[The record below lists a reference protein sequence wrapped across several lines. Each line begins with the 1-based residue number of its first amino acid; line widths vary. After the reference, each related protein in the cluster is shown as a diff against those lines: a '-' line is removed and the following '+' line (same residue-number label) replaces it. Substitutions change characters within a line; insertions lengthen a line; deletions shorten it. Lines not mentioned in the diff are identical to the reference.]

1 VPGYGPRHHD
11 QIRARVIVQSTA
23 VDGRRQREWTGRP
36 LHEDAARARC
46 ELQAQLRRWDVSDDA
61 TADAVLVATELLA
74 NVVVHA
80 RSPFRL
86 TADLSGPVLRVAVR
100 DELPGPGRRPPA
112 LPGRGRWTGLRLVSA
127 VAFRWGWDVDATG
140 KTVWTEFVT

>member
-1 VPGYGPRHHD
+1 
-11 QIRARVIVQSTA
+11 VIVPSTH
-23 VDGRRQREWTGRP
+23 VDRRRHREWMGWP
-36 LHEDAARARC
+36 LPEDAARVRR
-46 ELQAQLRRWDVSDDA
+46 ELQAQLRRWNVSEEA
-61 TADAVLVATELLA
+61 AADAVLVAAELLA

-86 TADLSGPVLRVAVR
+86 TAALRGPILRIAVR

-127 VAFRWGWDVDATG
+127 VALRWGWDVDATG
-140 KTVWTEFVT
+140 KTVWTEFVA

>member
-1 VPGYGPRHHD
+1 VPGYGPGHHD
-11 QIRARVIVQSTA
+11 RIGAGVIVQSTP
-23 VDGRRQREWTGRP
+23 VDGRRHREWMGRP
-36 LHEDAARARC
+36 LREDGARVRC
-46 ELQAQLRRWDVSDDA
+46 ELQAQLRRWNVSEEVA
-61 TADAVLVATELLA
+61 ADAVLVAAELLA

-86 TADLSGPVLRVAVR
+86 TADLSGPILRIAVR
-100 DELPGPGRRPPA
+100 DELPGPGRGPPA

-140 KTVWTEFVT
+140 KTVWTEFIA